1 MKLKN
6 NIFLIAPFVLSML
19 FVQKNVLAEDVLVEP
34 NTPSTT
40 TTTNINNTTP
50 VSTDSGL
57 TQETNS
63 IVGTGTSVPNQEIS
77 SSDVSVT
84 AEVPVSELNLSQTT
98 STTITSQSVV
108 LSSTEANV
116 QTNESTDIAS
126 TVTADEVNQVA
137 SLSEEISA
145 PEKQMASVTMAA
157 TTTSPVTAT
166 ADDKG
171 ISITYNQPIPTDA
184 SILYAVWGDVN
195 NQNDLVW
202 YTASAQGAA
211 YVDFSRHKEFGSY
224 HIHAYQKSDGVMK
237 GITTLEVTLLKP
249 QVTSQITQTSPS
261 SFTINVNNVPDTITS
276 VSIPVWTDQNGQDDL
291 KWYKAS
297 KVATGNYQVLV
308 NIANHNNEKGL
319 YKIHIYGQST
329 ITGGQIGLLTTTFSN
344 VETKPNATVSV
355 TNYQETKTSF
365 TVNVVGTSQTKTI
378 SSISMAVWSESA
390 GQDDLKWYKPQ
401 ISNNSTSQLIDI
413 ANHSNTSD
421 NYIVHVYTN
430 YTDGSKVGTNLGSFK
445 ISKEVIQPVIIQPKV
460 TVSNYQADKGILTV
474 DVQGGTKTIKKVS
487 VAAWSLSDQSNIHWY
502 QTTDLLNQTASIQVN
517 EALHQFLAG
526 NYTVHTY
533 IDFSDNTRSGFNLG
547 QYYFESTGK
556 SASQGNYA
564 IINKVVYLDAG
575 HGGYD
580 PGASYF
586 NQTEKTLNLAMQN
599 LVKTKLEAAGYKV
612 VLTRTDDSYMDLL
625 PRSEKANNSLS
636 DLFVSMHFNASTAS
650 TANGI
655 ETYYYEYYP
664 EYPSKINETF
674 HNDAERLT
682 RSSMLANAIQAA
694 TVSNT
699 GAKNNGVLRN
709 TFAVLRETTAPAV
722 LLELGYMSNPTEF
735 QRINSSAYQEKLA
748 QGIVSGIL
756 SYYKTYTI

>member
-1 MKLKN
+1 
-6 NIFLIAPFVLSML
+6 
-19 FVQKNVLAEDVLVEP
+19 
-34 NTPSTT
+34 
-40 TTTNINNTTP
+40 
-50 VSTDSGL
+50 
-57 TQETNS
+57 
-63 IVGTGTSVPNQEIS
+63 
-77 SSDVSVT
+77 
-84 AEVPVSELNLSQTT
+84 
-98 STTITSQSVV
+98 
-108 LSSTEANV
+108 
-116 QTNESTDIAS
+116 
-126 TVTADEVNQVA
+126 
-137 SLSEEISA
+137 
-145 PEKQMASVTMAA
+145 MASVTMAA

-237 GITTLEVTLLKP
+237 GITTLDVTLLKP

-297 KVATGNYQVLV
+297 KVTTGNYQVLV

-474 DVQGGTKTIKKVS
+474 DVQGGTKTIKK
-487 VAAWSLSDQSNIHWY
+487 
-502 QTTDLLNQTASIQVN
+502 
-517 EALHQFLAG
+517 
-526 NYTVHTY
+526 
-533 IDFSDNTRSGFNLG
+533 
-547 QYYFESTGK
+547 
-556 SASQGNYA
+556 
-564 IINKVVYLDAG
+564 
-575 HGGYD
+575 
-580 PGASYF
+580 
-586 NQTEKTLNLAMQN
+586 
-599 LVKTKLEAAGYKV
+599 LV
-612 VLTRTDDSYMDLL
+612 
-625 PRSEKANNSLS
+625 
-636 DLFVSMHFNASTAS
+636 
-650 TANGI
+650 
-655 ETYYYEYYP
+655 
-664 EYPSKINETF
+664 
-674 HNDAERLT
+674 
-682 RSSMLANAIQAA
+682 
-694 TVSNT
+694 
-699 GAKNNGVLRN
+699 
-709 TFAVLRETTAPAV
+709 
-722 LLELGYMSNPTEF
+722 
-735 QRINSSAYQEKLA
+735 
-748 QGIVSGIL
+748 
-756 SYYKTYTI
+756 

>member
-1 MKLKN
+1 
-6 NIFLIAPFVLSML
+6 ML

-308 NIANHNNEKGL
+308 NIANHNNEKG
-319 YKIHIYGQST
+319 
-329 ITGGQIGLLTTTFSN
+329 
-344 VETKPNATVSV
+344 
-355 TNYQETKTSF
+355 
-365 TVNVVGTSQTKTI
+365 
-378 SSISMAVWSESA
+378 
-390 GQDDLKWYKPQ
+390 
-401 ISNNSTSQLIDI
+401 
-413 ANHSNTSD
+413 
-421 NYIVHVYTN
+421 
-430 YTDGSKVGTNLGSFK
+430 
-445 ISKEVIQPVIIQPKV
+445 
-460 TVSNYQADKGILTV
+460 
-474 DVQGGTKTIKKVS
+474 
-487 VAAWSLSDQSNIHWY
+487 
-502 QTTDLLNQTASIQVN
+502 
-517 EALHQFLAG
+517 
-526 NYTVHTY
+526 
-533 IDFSDNTRSGFNLG
+533 
-547 QYYFESTGK
+547 
-556 SASQGNYA
+556 
-564 IINKVVYLDAG
+564 
-575 HGGYD
+575 
-580 PGASYF
+580 
-586 NQTEKTLNLAMQN
+586 
-599 LVKTKLEAAGYKV
+599 
-612 VLTRTDDSYMDLL
+612 
-625 PRSEKANNSLS
+625 
-636 DLFVSMHFNASTAS
+636 
-650 TANGI
+650 
-655 ETYYYEYYP
+655 
-664 EYPSKINETF
+664 
-674 HNDAERLT
+674 
-682 RSSMLANAIQAA
+682 
-694 TVSNT
+694 
-699 GAKNNGVLRN
+699 
-709 TFAVLRETTAPAV
+709 
-722 LLELGYMSNPTEF
+722 
-735 QRINSSAYQEKLA
+735 
-748 QGIVSGIL
+748 
-756 SYYKTYTI
+756 

>member
-1 MKLKN
+1 MSS
-6 NIFLIAPFVLSML
+6 LIL
-19 FVQKNVLAEDVLVEP
+19 
-34 NTPSTT
+34 
-40 TTTNINNTTP
+40 
-50 VSTDSGL
+50 
-57 TQETNS
+57 
-63 IVGTGTSVPNQEIS
+63 
-77 SSDVSVT
+77 
-84 AEVPVSELNLSQTT
+84 
-98 STTITSQSVV
+98 QS
-108 LSSTEANV
+108 A
-116 QTNESTDIAS
+116 
-126 TVTADEVNQVA
+126 
-137 SLSEEISA
+137 
-145 PEKQMASVTMAA
+145 
-157 TTTSPVTAT
+157 
-166 ADDKG
+166 
-171 ISITYNQPIPTDA
+171 
-184 SILYAVWGDVN
+184 
-195 NQNDLVW
+195 
-202 YTASAQGAA
+202 
-211 YVDFSRHKEFGSY
+211 
-224 HIHAYQKSDGVMK
+224 
-237 GITTLEVTLLKP
+237 
-249 QVTSQITQTSPS
+249 
-261 SFTINVNNVPDTITS
+261 
-276 VSIPVWTDQNGQDDL
+276 
-291 KWYKAS
+291 
-297 KVATGNYQVLV
+297 
-308 NIANHNNEKGL
+308 
-319 YKIHIYGQST
+319 
-329 ITGGQIGLLTTTFSN
+329 
-344 VETKPNATVSV
+344 
-355 TNYQETKTSF
+355 
-365 TVNVVGTSQTKTI
+365 
-378 SSISMAVWSESA
+378 
-390 GQDDLKWYKPQ
+390 
-401 ISNNSTSQLIDI
+401 
-413 ANHSNTSD
+413 
-421 NYIVHVYTN
+421 
-430 YTDGSKVGTNLGSFK
+430 

-575 HGGYD
+575 HGGYV